1 MKTYPF
7 GVIGNC
13 TSAALISPDCSIE
26 WLCLP
31 FFDSPSLFARILDQ
45 NKGGYFKITAQ
56 DIITVKQNYI
66 SHTAILKTIFETKQ
80 GVFEVSDYMP
90 RFHTE
95 YGATYCPSEIQRDIH
110 VISGKPKL
118 IVELQPRPNYAL
130 SEAKFDLIDD
140 YIKISSLKGE
150 YNSFYLYSNLSH
162 KKIVSGEPI
171 ELTESSFFLLSYHEK
186 LEKIN
191 LNKIYVEYEKTKS
204 YWLDWVY
211 RTKLPSK
218 YREMAIR
225 STITLKLLMY
235 ERTGAVIAAPTTS
248 LPEII
253 GGDRNWD
260 YRYCWVRDASMMID
274 LFARLGHMGFA
285 DQYIKF
291 ILNKVLLKHE
301 NVTVMYGINGERD
314 LPETTLDYLDGYED
328 SKPVRIGNDAYR
340 QKQNDLYGELIEMIY
355 TYLVLNSQVRTSAY
369 INEEIW
375 TVVRSLVNY
384 VRASWKEPD
393 SGIWERRGEPQ
404 HYVHSKMMSWVAMD
418 RAGRIAQHL
427 GRKQYAEMCFKT
439 TVEIKND
446 ILKQGWNDH
455 LQAFVMHYGSNEMD
469 AAVLLMLH
477 YGFLPPN
484 DERMVSTVK
493 KMYQT
498 LVRNHFMMRYVADDD
513 FGAPRNAFIVCTF
526 WMINALYLIGEEGKA
541 KEMFTQVVQWLN
553 PHGLFSEGIETDTGR
568 LVGNFPQGYSHL
580 ALIQTVLLLETDYN
594 WMGPLM
600 MDGKTGPYGGIFRFE
615 KQ

>member
-1 MKTYPF
+1 MTTYPL
-7 GVIGNC
+7 GIIGNC
-13 TSAALISPDCSIE
+13 TSAALINSDCSIE

-45 NKGGYFKITAQ
+45 NKGGFFKITAQ
-56 DIITVKQNYI
+56 DIISVKQNYI
-66 SHTAILKTIFETKQ
+66 ENTAILKTVFETKH
-80 GVFEVSDYMP
+80 GFFSVSDYMP
-90 RFHTE
+90 RFHME
-95 YGATYCPSEIQRDIH
+95 YSITYYPSEIQRDVH
-110 VISGKPKL
+110 VISGKPRL
-118 IVELQPRPNYAL
+118 IIELNPRPNYAL
-130 SEAKFDLIDD
+130 SEAKFDFIDD

-150 YNSFYLYSNLSH
+150 YNSFYLYSNLDYE
-162 KKIVSGEPI
+162 KVISGEPI

-186 LEKIN
+186 LEKIT

-211 RTKLPSK
+211 RTKIPSK
-218 YREMAIR
+218 HRELVIR

-253 GGDRNWD
+253 GGGRNWD

-285 DQYIKF
+285 DRYILF
-291 ILNKVLLKHE
+291 ILNQVLLKHE
-301 NVTVMYGINGERD
+301 NVTVMYGINGERE
-314 LPETTLDYLDGYED
+314 LKEITLDYLDGYEG
-328 SKPVRIGNDAYR
+328 SRPVRIGNDAYR
-340 QKQNDLYGELIEMIY
+340 QKQNDLFGELIEMIY
-355 TYLVLNSQVRTSAY
+355 TYLVLNSQKRTSY

-393 SGIWERRGEPQ
+393 SGIWEKRGEPQ

-427 GRKQYAEMCFKT
+427 GKIKYAEDCYKT
-439 TVEIKND
+439 ASEIKED
-446 ILKQGWNDH
+446 ILNKGWNDQ
-455 LQAFVMHYGSNEMD
+455 LQAFVMNYGSNEMD

-484 DERMVSTVK
+484 DEHMVSTVK
-493 KMYQT
+493 RMYKD
-498 LVRNHFMMRYVADDD
+498 LVRNNFMMRYVADDD

-526 WMINALYLIGEEGKA
+526 WMINALYLIGEEHKA
-541 KEMFTQVVQWLN
+541 REMFAKVVQSRN

-594 WMGPLM
+594 WTGPLM
-600 MDGKTGPYGGIFRFE
+600 MDEKTGSYGGIFRME

>member
-1 MKTYPF
+1 MTSSYPL
-7 GVIGNC
+7 GIIGNC
-13 TSAALISPDCSIE
+13 TSAALINSDCSIE

-45 NKGGYFKITAQ
+45 NKGGFFKITAQ
-56 DIITVKQNYI
+56 DIISVKQGYI
-66 SHTAILKTIFETKQ
+66 ENTAILKTVFETKH
-80 GVFEVSDYMP
+80 GIFSVSDYMP
-90 RFHTE
+90 RFHME
-95 YGATYCPSEIQRDIH
+95 YGLTYYPSEIQRDIH
-110 VISGKPKL
+110 VISGRPRL
-118 IVELQPRPNYAL
+118 LVELNPRPNYAL
-130 SEAKFDLIDD
+130 SDAKFDFIDD
-140 YIKISSLKGE
+140 YIKITSTEGE
-150 YNSFYLYSNLSH
+150 YNSFYLYTNLDH
-162 KKIVSGEPI
+162 KRVTSGEPI

-186 LEKIN
+186 LEKIT

-211 RTKLPSK
+211 RTKVPSK
-218 YREMAIR
+218 YREIVIR

-235 ERTGAVIAAPTTS
+235 QRTGAVIAAPTTS

-253 GGDRNWD
+253 GGVRNWD

-285 DQYIKF
+285 DRYIKF

-301 NVTVMYGINGERD
+301 NVTVMYGINGERE
-314 LPETTLDYLDGYED
+314 LPETTLNHLDGYEG

-340 QKQNDLYGELIEMIY
+340 QKQNDLYGELIELIY
-355 TYLVLNSQVRTSAY
+355 TYLVLNSQRTLY

-375 TVVRSLVNY
+375 TVVRSLVNH

-404 HYVHSKMMSWVAMD
+404 HYVHSKMMNWVAMD

-427 GRKQYAEMCFKT
+427 GRKRYAEACFQTAGKIKD
-439 TVEIKND
+439 EILNK
-446 ILKQGWNDH
+446 GWNEQ

-469 AAVLLMLH
+469 AAVLLMIH
-477 YGFLPPN
+477 YGFLSPT
-484 DERMVSTVK
+484 DERMMSTVK
-493 KMYQT
+493 KMSQK
-498 LVRNHFMMRYVADDD
+498 LVHNNFMMRYIAEDD
-513 FGAPRNAFIVCTF
+513 FGVPRNAFIVCTF
-526 WMINALYLIGEEGKA
+526 WMINALYLTGEEAKA
-541 KEMFTQVVQWLN
+541 REMFKEVVKWRN
-553 PHGLFSEGIETDTGR
+553 THGLFSEGIETDTGR

-594 WMGPLM
+594 WMGPFII
-600 MDGKTGPYGGIFRFE
+600 DEKTGHYSGIFRHE

>member
-1 MKTYPF
+1 MTTYPF

-13 TSAALISPDCSIE
+13 TSAALISSDCSIE

-56 DIITVKQNYI
+56 DIVTVKQNYI
-66 SHTAILKTIFETKQ
+66 QHTAILKTIFETRH

-90 RFHTE
+90 RFHME
-95 YGATYCPSEIQRDIH
+95 YGATYCPSEIHRDIH
-110 VISGKPKL
+110 VLSGNPRL
-118 IVELQPRPNYAL
+118 IVELKPRPNYAA
-130 SEAKFDLIDD
+130 SEADLTSHSD
-140 YIKISSLKGE
+140 YIKITSKHGG
-150 YNSFYLYSNLSH
+150 YNSFYLYTNLNH
-162 KKIVSGEPI
+162 GKVISGEPV
-171 ELTESSFFLLSYHEK
+171 ELSESSYFLLSYHEK
-186 LEKIN
+186 LEPIH

-211 RTKLPSK
+211 RTKVPSK
-218 YREMAIR
+218 YREVVIR

-235 ERTGAVIAAPTTS
+235 QRTGAVIAAPTTS

-253 GGDRNWD
+253 GGERNWD
-260 YRYCWVRDASMMID
+260 YRYCWMRDASMMID
-274 LFARLGHMGFA
+274 LFVRLGHTGFA
-285 DQYIKF
+285 DRYIKF
-291 ILNKVLLKHE
+291 VLGQMLLKHE
-301 NVTVMYGINGERD
+301 NAAVVYGINGERD
-314 LPETTLDYLDGYED
+314 LPEKTLDHLDGYEG

-340 QKQNDLYGELIEMIY
+340 QKQNDLYGELMETIY
-355 TYLVLNSQVRTSAY
+355 TYLVLSSKVTFSY

-375 TVVRSLVNY
+375 TVVRSLVNH

-427 GRKQYAEMCFKT
+427 GKIQYAKLCFKT
-439 TVEIKND
+439 ASEIKDD
-446 ILKQGWNDH
+446 ILKKGWSDQ
-455 LQAFVMHYGSNEMD
+455 LQAFVMHYGSKEMD

-477 YGFLPPN
+477 YGFLPPS
-484 DERMVSTVK
+484 DERMISTVK

-498 LVRNHFMMRYVADDD
+498 LVRNHFMMRYVAEDD

-526 WMINALYLIGEEGKA
+526 WMINALYLVGEEAKA
-541 KEMFTQVVQWLN
+541 KEMFTQVVQWRN

-615 KQ
+615 K